1 MREMCELSPI
11 TYNDTAQGLRL
22 NCYADT
28 FVYHK
33 ASGSERNLV
42 AMRFGGYPEQVRAMA
57 DVLRKGA
64 GVEAVVENHKI
75 VLCAKHNVY
84 KRNVAHDGIYA
95 EGTMLALDDEN
106 GEMEDEEQ
114 MEVENPNAKRK
125 MYIFC
130 DEGDTDSLYAELDK
144 KTAIPLIPEFK
155 DYILDEC
162 FKRKILVPLEVLSA
176 SIHFDAY
183 MLEVRNDEKEMED
196 VVNFGLKQGKISIP
210 GAVKNSGFEN
220 IATVSQYLNK
230 YGITIAK
237 RIRQSFNPLFDPV
250 AESICDQL
258 KRINGNLKKN
268 VGYTL
273 YSAQL
278 AVAEALKRRLDRSKV
293 GLVVAECG
301 SGKTKIG
308 SAALA
313 AHQNGKKCFNVI
325 LCPSHVTKKWVRE
338 IQETLPDTKAQV
350 VYNLADI
357 DRAFDEYKNGKETM
371 YIVLSKERA
380 RDGYMRKPIAV
391 YSRIKKCYICPY
403 CGKPISMVINDDGTN
418 YTVYA
423 DQFYFKK
430 ETTLNHKCEEC
441 GHVLWGVLNPDDH
454 DIRHNDWVKIG
465 GYGFVYRHFAHR
477 HLEKT
482 KDQKVLL
489 KLEEIIS
496 NPDRVFIAKGAYN
509 RYSMSDYIAERF
521 KSIDGVILDELHR
534 APVKAFVLNLF
545 WQAVNKSLVYHR
557 PNYS

>member
-22 NCYADT
+22 SCYADT

-75 VLCAKHNVY
+75 VLCAKHNAY

-176 SIHFDAY
+176 SVHFDAY

-230 YGITIAK
+230 YGITIAN

-338 IQETLPDTKAQV
+338 I
-350 VYNLADI
+350 
-357 DRAFDEYKNGKETM
+357 
-371 YIVLSKERA
+371 
-380 RDGYMRKPIAV
+380 
-391 YSRIKKCYICPY
+391 
-403 CGKPISMVINDDGTN
+403 
-418 YTVYA
+418 
-423 DQFYFKK
+423 
-430 ETTLNHKCEEC
+430 
-441 GHVLWGVLNPDDH
+441 
-454 DIRHNDWVKIG
+454 
-465 GYGFVYRHFAHR
+465 
-477 HLEKT
+477 
-482 KDQKVLL
+482 
-489 KLEEIIS
+489 
-496 NPDRVFIAKGAYN
+496 
-509 RYSMSDYIAERF
+509 
-521 KSIDGVILDELHR
+521 
-534 APVKAFVLNLF
+534 
-545 WQAVNKSLVYHR
+545 
-557 PNYS
+557 

>member
-1 MREMCELSPI
+1 MREMNTLSPI
-11 TYNDTAQGLRL
+11 TYNDTVQGLRL
-22 NCYADT
+22 SCYADT

-57 DVLRKGA
+57 DALRKGA
-64 GVEAVVENHKI
+64 GVEAIVENHKI
-75 VLCAKHNVY
+75 ILRAQHNAY
-84 KRNVAHDGIYA
+84 KRSVTHDGIYA
-95 EGTMLALDDEN
+95 EGTMLALDDES

-114 MEVENPNAKRK
+114 MEVENPKAKRK

-130 DEGDTDSLYAELDK
+130 EEGDTDSLYAELDK
-144 KTAIPLIPEFK
+144 KSSIPLIPDFK
-155 DYILDEC
+155 DYILGEC
-162 FKRKILVPLEVLSA
+162 FKRKILIPLEVLSA
-176 SIHFDAY
+176 SVHFDAY
-183 MLEVRNDEKEMED
+183 MLEVRNDEKEIED
-196 VVNFGLKQGKISIP
+196 IVNQGLRIGRISIP
-210 GAVKNSGFEN
+210 GAVKNSGFED
-220 IATVSQYLNK
+220 IFTVSQYLNK
-230 YGITIAK
+230 YGITIAN
-237 RIRQSFNPLFDPV
+237 RIRESFDPLFDP
-250 AESICDQL
+250 ATETICDRI

-273 YSAQL
+273 YPAQL
-278 AVAEALKRRLDRSKV
+278 AVAEAVKRRLDKSKV
-293 GLVVAECG
+293 GLIVAECG

-308 SAALA
+308 SVALS

-338 IQETLPDTKAQV
+338 IEETLPNTKAQV
-350 VYNLADI
+350 VYSLADI
-357 DRAFDEYKNGKETM
+357 NRAYDEYNNGTETM

-380 RDGYMRKPIAV
+380 RDGYMRKPVAV
-391 YSRIKKCYICPY
+391 YSRIKKAYVCPY
-403 CGKPISMVINDDGTN
+403 CGKPIMMEINDDGTH
-418 YTVYA
+418 YKVHA

-430 ETTLNHKCEEC
+430 ENTQNHKCEEC

-465 GYGFVYRHFAHR
+465 GYGFVYRGFAHR

-489 KLEEIIS
+489 KLDEIIS

-521 KSIDGVILDELHR
+521 KKIDGCILDELHR
-534 APVKAFVLNLF
+534 APVKAL
-545 WQAVNKSLVYHR
+545 Y
-557 PNYS
+557 